1 MIGGIAD
8 ITSKNSVRQ
17 IHQDELPRIAIFLI
31 YCRRMLV
38 SFLISGYITY
48 ARLAVAWGR
57 HPENR
62 ARMEMASS
70 GPYSELEY
78 LILAMVGEE
87 INSGYAMR
95 KEMNRMRGGRWS
107 AESGSVYR
115 VLRRL
120 EQDGLVREARKVG
133 VPNRERTEYE
143 LTPQG
148 QGLLNSWL
156 TFPPDRME
164 LAFIVDPIRTRA
176 YFLGRLKPADQ
187 LRVVK
192 GWLQESKSFVHDLA
206 RDLHA
211 SAPGEDPVRT
221 LAQQN
226 LLYLAEARHEWLR
239 KVLAQLKNRANT
251 KSAVAVVEEAP
262 ATLKS

>member
-1 MIGGIAD
+1 
-8 ITSKNSVRQ
+8 
-17 IHQDELPRIAIFLI
+17 
-31 YCRRMLV
+31 
-38 SFLISGYITY
+38 
-48 ARLAVAWGR
+48 
-57 HPENR
+57 
-62 ARMEMASS
+62 MANN

-78 LILAMVGEE
+78 LILAMVGED

-120 EQDGLVREARKVG
+120 EQDGLVHEARRVG

-148 QGLLNSWL
+148 QALLQSWM
-156 TFPPDRME
+156 TFPPDRAE

-176 YFLGRLKPADQ
+176 YFLSRLKPSDQ
-187 LRVVK
+187 SRVVK
-192 GWLQESKSFVHDLA
+192 TWLQESKTFLHDLE
-206 RDLHA
+206 RDLQLNVQL
-211 SAPGEDPVRT
+211 EDPIRH

-226 LLYLAEARHEWLR
+226 LLFLAEARHEWLR
-239 KVLAQLKNRANT
+239 KLMANIKNR
-251 KSAVAVVEEAP
+251 SAAKALPVVAPESETV
-262 ATLKS
+262 TL

>member
-1 MIGGIAD
+1 
-8 ITSKNSVRQ
+8 
-17 IHQDELPRIAIFLI
+17 
-31 YCRRMLV
+31 
-38 SFLISGYITY
+38 
-48 ARLAVAWGR
+48 
-57 HPENR
+57 
-62 ARMEMASS
+62 MANN

-148 QGLLNSWL
+148 QGLLQSWM
-156 TFPPDRME
+156 TFPPDRAEM
-164 LAFIVDPIRTRA
+164 AFIVDPIRTRA
-176 YFLGRLKPADQ
+176 YFLACIKPAEQ
-187 LRVVK
+187 VRVVK
-192 GWLQESKSFVHDLA
+192 NWLQESKVFVHDLE
-206 RDLHA
+206 RDLQLSA
-211 SAPGEDPVRT
+211 SQEDPVRH

-226 LLYLAEARHEWLR
+226 LLFLAEARHEWLR
-239 KVLAQLKNRANT
+239 KLLANIKNRSGAKT
-251 KSAVAVVEEAP
+251 SRAIVEEAGE
-262 ATLKS
+262 ATLIS